1 MVAKI
6 PKILAM
12 FAMADNVQQ
21 LNVKSLWK
29 LLILFSW
36 SWMGTVYITRDT
48 EGDPIDIFRSINDI
62 LRMFDDSVVHRTI
75 HGEEAIWT
83 SKRY

>member
-1 MVAKI
+1 
-6 PKILAM
+6 
-12 FAMADNVQQ
+12 
-21 LNVKSLWK
+21 
-29 LLILFSW
+29 
-36 SWMGTVYITRDT
+36 MGTVYITRDT
-48 EGDPIDIFRSINDI
+48 ERDPIDIFRSINDI